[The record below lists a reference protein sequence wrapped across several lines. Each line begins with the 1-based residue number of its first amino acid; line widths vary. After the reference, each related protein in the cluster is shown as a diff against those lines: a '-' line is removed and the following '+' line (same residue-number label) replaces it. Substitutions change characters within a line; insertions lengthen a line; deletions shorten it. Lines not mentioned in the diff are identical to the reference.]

1 MLIRAAIE
9 QYLQY
14 AASVRR
20 LSQNTQAVYRDS
32 LHNFQHFLEDQHITQ
47 LHEVTVSMV
56 RQWLLYVVQ
65 DLHYQAATVNKNLS
79 ALRSWF
85 RYLRREKI
93 VQEDIMGHIIAPKTP
108 KHLPVFFR
116 ENETTKIYD
125 RSLFPDGFEGDRDQ
139 LLLRIL
145 YETGMRRSE
154 MEGLCENSVDFSAST
169 IKVLGKRDKE
179 RIIPIESEL
188 AQNIKR
194 YLTLKKEREGKETM
208 QGKHRIVIQHSNS
221 LIVRDNGA
229 AADVAFIYRTVRHYM
244 DGFSH
249 AERRSPHIFRHS
261 FATQMLNEGADLE
274 ALKELLGHAD
284 LSATEIYTHV
294 TREHL
299 KDTYNHAHPRALKKG
314 GNT

>member
-1 MLIRAAIE
+1 MLVQTAIE

-14 AASVRR
+14 IAGVRR
-20 LSQNTQAVYRDS
+20 LSQSTQKIYGES
-32 LHNFQHFLEDQHITQ
+32 LRNFQHYLEDQHLTQ
-47 LHEVTVSMV
+47 LDEVTVSVV
-56 RQWLLYVVQ
+56 RQWQLYIVQ
-65 DLHYQAATVNKNLS
+65 DLHYQAATVKKNLS

-93 VQEDIMGHIIAPKTP
+93 VREDIMVHIVAPRTP
-108 KHLPVFFR
+108 RHLPVFFR
-116 ENETTKIYD
+116 ENETAAIYD
-125 RSLFPDGFEGDRDQ
+125 RSHFPDGFEGDRDQ

-145 YETGMRRSE
+145 YETGMRRAE
-154 MEGLCENSVDFSAST
+154 MAGLRENSVDFSALT

-194 YLTLKKEREGKETM
+194 YLTLKKEREGKEAVV
-208 QGKHRIVIQHSNS
+208 GKRHVTIRHSDS
-221 LIVRDNGA
+221 LMVRDNGN
-229 AADVAFIYRTVRHYM
+229 AADVAFIYSTVRHYM

-274 ALKELLGHAD
+274 AIKELLGHAD
-284 LSATEIYTHV
+284 LSTTEIYTHV

-314 GNT
+314 GDT